1 MPAFLGSRRVA
12 AFPSPA
18 PDMQFRF
25 DNGVAIPSP
34 IVTTRASAAT
44 DSLYTDASG
53 SSYSTYATDAARVI
67 SGRGWLFEKS
77 VTNRLLNSTAPAT
90 QTTASLATGTYTLWV
105 IGTGSA
111 TSSAGTATGTGFGAA
126 TAGVPNVFT
135 LTGTGTVVVTVAGTV
150 NRFQLELSNFPTSFI
165 ETAGAVVTRSADLAH
180 IDMDPG
186 GYYTIQIDALMH
198 GAGDSTTK
206 FLYDF
211 TDASTPVERSGSL
224 SSGAFYPSATIR
236 NDSATSSISFA
247 WATSTFGDRVCTVHS
262 VANGWQWLSTN
273 GVLWGQNAKRAS
285 VLITQLIIGAIQLNG
300 TQGESV
306 TIKSLKFWRNSTL
319 PSRMGQLS
327 KTGMR

>member
-12 AFPSPA
+12 TFPAPA
-18 PDMQFRF
+18 PDWQYRF
-25 DNGVAIPSP
+25 DNGNPMPAAI
-34 IVTTRASAAT
+34 VFTRASVAT
-44 DSLYTDASG
+44 DSLYTDAAG
-53 SSYSTYATDAARVI
+53 SSYNTYAVDAPRLVA
-67 SGRGWLFEKS
+67 GRGYLHEQS
-77 VTNRLLNSTAPAT
+77 RVNRLLASTVPIT
-90 QTTASLATGTYTLWV
+90 QTTASLATGTYTLWI

-150 NRFQLELSNFPTSFI
+150 NRFQLELGSYPTSFI
-165 ETAGAVVTRSADLAH
+165 ETTVAVVTRSADLAH

-186 GYYTIQIDALMH
+186 GYYTIAIDALMH

-211 TDASTPVERSGSL
+211 TDASTPVERMGSL

-236 NDSATSSISFA
+236 NDSATASVSFA
-247 WATSTFGDRVCTVHS
+247 WATAVFGDRVGTVHS

-300 TQGESV
+300 TQSECV
-306 TIKSLKFWRNSTL
+306 TYKTIKFWRNKTL
-319 PSRMGQLS
+319 PSRMLQLS
-327 KTGMR
+327 KTGN